1 MIITLLLLASL
12 PLRNKKGWICG
23 NAKAASHTSAKL
35 PLQNE
40 QESCAVLQSNYCDSA
55 ILVLQ
60 NCRTGSLFSKSL
72 IKRSSQGVSLKK
84 SVSPPVCE
92 EVPQ

>member
-1 MIITLLLLASL
+1 MIISLLLLASL

-23 NAKAASHTSAKL
+23 NAKAASYTSAKL

-40 QESCAVLQSNYCDSA
+40 QESCAVLQSNHCDSA

-84 SVSPPVCE
+84 SVSLLLKA
-92 EVPQ
+92 EVPR

>member
-1 MIITLLLLASL
+1 MIISILLLASL
-12 PLRNKKGWICG
+12 PLRNKKGWLCR
-23 NAKAASHTSAKL
+23 NAKATSHISAKL
-35 PLQNE
+35 PLQSE
-40 QESCAVLQSNYCDSA
+40 QASCVVLQSNYCGSA
-55 ILVLQ
+55 NLVLQ